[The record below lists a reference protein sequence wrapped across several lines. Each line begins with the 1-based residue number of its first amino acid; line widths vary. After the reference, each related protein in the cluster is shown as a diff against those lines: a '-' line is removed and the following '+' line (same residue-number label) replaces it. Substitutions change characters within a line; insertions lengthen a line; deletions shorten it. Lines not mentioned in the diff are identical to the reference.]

1 MKKLLAATG
10 IALLMTT
17 PVYAAETAEKA
28 PANNAGQMD
37 KESAAKDNAQMPKDE
52 NAQMNN
58 DNDAQMAEESTT
70 EMKADRQKLA
80 APQIEREG
88 YSTAV
93 ADELT
98 KERLVGA
105 RVYGSND
112 EDVGEVDQVI
122 TNDSGKITE
131 VVLDIGGFLGL
142 GEHSIAVTMEEVRV
156 VQKPDDSDLRVYIDG
171 TEETLKAQPEYTK
184 Q

>member
-1 MKKLLAATG
+1 MKNILAATT

-17 PVYAAETAEKA
+17 PAYAAENAAEKA
-28 PANNAGQMD
+28 PETNAAEMAEKD
-37 KESAAKDNAQMPKDE
+37 NAKMPKNDNAQMETEDK
-52 NAQMNN
+52 
-58 DNDAQMAEESTT
+58 AQMAEENTA
-70 EMKADRQKLA
+70 EMNADRQKLV
-80 APQIEREG
+80 APQIKREG
-88 YSTAV
+88 YSTAT

-142 GEHSIAVTMEEVRV
+142 GEHSIAVNMDEVNV
-156 VQKPDDSDLRVYIDG
+156 VRKQDDSDVRVYIDG
-171 TEETLKAQPEYTK
+171 TEETLKAQPEYKK